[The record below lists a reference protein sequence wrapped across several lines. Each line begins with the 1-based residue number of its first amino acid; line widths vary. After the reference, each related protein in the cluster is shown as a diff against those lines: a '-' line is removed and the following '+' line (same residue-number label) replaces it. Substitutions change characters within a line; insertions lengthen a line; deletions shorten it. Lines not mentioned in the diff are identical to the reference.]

1 MIYIKIM
8 SVRMLMKKMSL
19 FGEMSNIFPLYW
31 DFLYYSKTDYRE
43 NVITF
48 FPIWWDILSAIFPYI
63 LGCFLLTASFCTSIF
78 LLYIPIYREIVIIA
92 FSLYTGLYTFLL
104 LSLYIGISFADSFFF
119 RMKTFLLY
127 IPI

>member
-1 MIYIKIM
+1 M

-19 FGEMSNIFPLYW
+19 FGEMPNIFPLYW
-31 DFLYYSKTDYRE
+31 DFLYYPETDYRE
-43 NVITF
+43 NVIAF

-63 LGCFLLTASFCTSIF
+63 LGCFLLTAFFCTSIF
-78 LLYIPIYREIVIIA
+78 LLYIPVYRGIIIIA
-92 FSLYTGLYTFLL
+92 FFPIYWVIYFLL